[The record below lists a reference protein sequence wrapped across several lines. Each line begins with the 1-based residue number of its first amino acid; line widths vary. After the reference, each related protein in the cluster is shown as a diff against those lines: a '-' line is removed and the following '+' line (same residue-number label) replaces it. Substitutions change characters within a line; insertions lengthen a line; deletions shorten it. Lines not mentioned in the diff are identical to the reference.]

1 MESTQRINTVFRPA
15 EAVTYNPN
23 RVIFDQTM
31 RAAYGGVNILALKA
45 GQNLVKHTAPGA
57 VTIYMLEGEARF
69 IIEGEPKILKT
80 GDAVVMEVGTPHS
93 VQAVADSKIML
104 VKIDN

>member
-1 MESTQRINTVFRPA
+1 MESTQRINSVFRPT
-15 EAVTYNPN
+15 EAVAYNPD

-31 RAAYGGVNILALKA
+31 RAAYGGVNILAMKA

-69 IIEGEPKILKT
+69 IIEGEQRTLRA
-80 GDAVVMEVGTPHS
+80 GDAVVMEAGTPHS
-93 VQAVADSKIML
+93 VNAVADSKIML
-104 VKIDN
+104 VKFDN

>member
-1 MESTQRINTVFRPA
+1 MRAAFYVKTKYTIMESTQRINTVFRPA

-45 GQNLVKHTAPGA
+45 GQNLVKHTAPRRR
-57 VTIYMLEGEARF
+57 YHLYAR
-69 IIEGEPKILKT
+69 GRGPLHHRRR
-80 GDAVVMEVGTPHS
+80 A
-93 VQAVADSKIML
+93 
-104 VKIDN
+104 